1 MNPIIKFYTN
11 NQVLDADL
19 KSLTFEDIFWWND
32 DYLESRHSYIQWY
45 FPLLEPST
53 QVPGSP
59 VLDEESVFLIN
70 RYPEVYGK
78 MQRKAFVR
86 MLAFFELRYSLLF
99 KTIRC
104 KNDWLTQK
112 PKWVNVGEYNHN
124 YRRIT
129 RIMKSLTLFGNDV
142 LAQRLYRCLVLAN
155 NDFYNNTGVNCF
167 SDEVLKFWS
176 NATSNTLNTIN
187 HEKP

>member
-11 NQVLDADL
+11 NQVLDVDL
-19 KSLTFEDIFWWND
+19 KPLTFEDIFWWND

-45 FPLLEPST
+45 FPLLEPSV

-59 VLDEESVFLIN
+59 VLDEESLFII
-70 RYPEVYGK
+70 RKHSDAYSK

-104 KNDWLTQK
+104 KNDWVTQK
-112 PKWVNVGEYNHN
+112 PKWVTVGEYNHN
-124 YRRIT
+124 YSRIT

-142 LAQRLYRCLVLAN
+142 LAQQLYRCLIQAN
-155 NDFYNNTGVNCF
+155 NNFHNTTGVKCF
-167 SDEVLKFWS
+167 SDDVLKFWS
-176 NATSNTLNTIN
+176 DATSIR
-187 HEKP
+187 